1 MIAMARKYEFKPDKP
16 QNGFFSKLF
25 LTQKQRRSV
34 LKWALYSLVLL
45 VLSVLQDV
53 LLCRFRLFGATTELV
68 ICGIFLICVMEGM
81 EKGSVFCLCA
91 GCVYLFSG
99 TAAGYYSIVLIPALG
114 VAVTWFRQ
122 SFLRKGFSAAML
134 CTAVATTVYEIL
146 VFAIG
151 LFLGM
156 TTAGHI
162 GTFAPIRSRRCSL
175 PQAPYV
181 LQVWSLWIRL
191 RTGRSS
197 AAACCCAPSRSAVWA
212 S

>member
-1 MIAMARKYEFKPDKP
+1 MIAMARRNEFKPDKP

-162 GTFAPIRSRRCSL
+162 GTFALTAAMTLLAAPVLYPIVKSIGTIGGE
-175 PQAPYV
+175 A
-181 LQVWSLWIRL
+181 WKE
-191 RTGRSS
+191 
-197 AAACCCAPSRSAVWA
+197 
-212 S
+212 